1 VIRKTL
7 PCARNASTACSIDSA
22 RTYVNGAPYAGDP
35 SKLVLIKHL
44 EVAIV
49 VGKPPKKIPSSYAFG
64 RL

>member
-1 VIRKTL
+1 M
-7 PCARNASTACSIDSA
+7 PW